1 MKKKQSRV
9 LNFLNGLLSVIKWIF
24 IIMIILLVL
33 IGIVLAVPDIRKNI
47 SYKVD
52 FTNVV
57 ESPISDVMVIYG
69 ILFIGLFIFIVFLSI
84 IYYLKKIVKRMKNL
98 EFFEKGNLKDIRK
111 ILHLIWTLVGI
122 QVIFSAL
129 DVIVNA
135 INNHT
140 ITINLTSLLIS
151 LIFVVVVQTIYILL
165 DNGLKLKQE
174 NDSFL

>member
-84 IYYLKKIVKRMKNL
+84 IYYLQKIVKRMKNL

>member
-69 ILFIGLFIFIVFLSI
+69 ILFIGLFTFIVFLSI
-84 IYYLKKIVKRMKNL
+84 IYYLQKIVKRMKNL

>member
-57 ESPISDVMVIYG
+57 ESPISDVMLIYG
-69 ILFIGLFIFIVFLSI
+69 ILFIGLFTFIVFLSI
-84 IYYLKKIVKRMKNL
+84 IYYLQKIVKRMKNL